1 MNHNAIT
8 EYITKQSLSNIKERL
23 LICAKPVSN
32 LSVDDGAEAGAGAAH
47 LTGALF
53 GDTSLGVGVQSCVG
67 AGVGLGVDLGV
78 ASTAMKG
85 STYSDTGLGAVL
97 AAGAAKMTGAVVG
110 FTMRGPEGRS
120 HGQRVVRVRLGV
132 VLTVFS
138 TGFSVTFAVAFS
150 VPFSAALPV
159 TLHFIGSFPFSFS
172 FSFSLPDDVG
182 LAPAIVPDTSFLV
195 YPKSESP
202 STELCLVKFGMD
214 LTGLVER
221 EFCVVVGAEG

>member
-1 MNHNAIT
+1 M
-8 EYITKQSLSNIKERL
+8 
-23 LICAKPVSN
+23 ICAKPVSN
-32 LSVDDGAEAGAGAAH
+32 LSVDDGAEAGAETAT

-53 GDTSLGVGVQSCVG
+53 GDTSLGVGVRTCVG

-150 VPFSAALPV
+150 VSFSAALPV
-159 TLHFIGSFPFSFS
+159 TLHFIGSFPFS